1 MTVTTPEGVSVTTT
15 HNAEGQTHSVT
26 DGNGNTTVYSY
37 DPDGNLVTTTSPNGQ
52 SVSHYDQAGRLI
64 ETIDANGNKVDY
76 TYDAANRLL
85 SRTIDP
91 NGLNLVTR

>member
-1 MTVTTPEGVSVTTT
+1 
-15 HNAEGQTHSVT
+15 
-26 DGNGNTTVYSY
+26 
-37 DPDGNLVTTTSPNGQ
+37 

-91 NGLNLVTR
+91 NGLNLVTRYQYDAKGERVSTTDANGVVTQVAYDLKGQVVSQTVDPTGLNLTT